1 MSNRLHL
8 AKVGPQDGVCL
19 VLFDFVWFCD
29 SVWFYVILF
38 DCLVMSDFVWF
49 SVILFVSVWFSV
61 TLFGYAGVFF
71 SDFRLVLLLCFAF
84 CFCHLS
90 FFSKKSLYCL
100 FKGISSTSSTCHP
113 RQLFSAFL
121 HSSRTNTIP
130 SPNLK
135 GLEQPRH
142 KLTIPNCLCRKLHP
156 SSSFPSFFL

>member
-71 SDFRLVLLLCFAF
+71 FRISDL
-84 CFCHLS
+84 
-90 FFSKKSLYCL
+90 FFSC
-100 FKGISSTSSTCHP
+100 
-113 RQLFSAFL
+113 A
-121 HSSRTNTIP
+121 SRFVSVICP
-130 SPNLK
+130 
-135 GLEQPRH
+135 
-142 KLTIPNCLCRKLHP
+142 
-156 SSSFPSFFL
+156 FFLKSPFIVSLRA